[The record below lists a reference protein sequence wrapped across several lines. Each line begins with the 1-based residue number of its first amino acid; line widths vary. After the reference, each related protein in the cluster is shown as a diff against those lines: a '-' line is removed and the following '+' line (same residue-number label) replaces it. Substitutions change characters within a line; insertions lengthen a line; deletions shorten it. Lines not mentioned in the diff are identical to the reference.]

1 MVPDREILL
10 YTKSVYGA
18 TPDIKIDAKS
28 LYSVVTGLKELTRH
42 KDKAIMFL
50 IQGNIYEQNGGT
62 RGICE
67 EIITHPHCRVVQKA

>member
-28 LYSVVTGLKELTRH
+28 LYSVVTGLKELTLDT
-42 KDKAIMFL
+42 KTKQSCF
-50 IQGNIYEQNGGT
+50 
-62 RGICE
+62 
-67 EIITHPHCRVVQKA
+67 

>member
-28 LYSVVTGLKELTRH
+28 LYSVGHWSQRAYSTQRQSNHVFNSRQHL
-42 KDKAIMFL
+42 
-50 IQGNIYEQNGGT
+50 
-62 RGICE
+62 
-67 EIITHPHCRVVQKA
+67 